1 MTEPAHGGP
10 DRPKEAKLRGH
21 DWILQPLL
29 GLATICLIAILA
41 ESIARQMLPDG
52 VSSLHLTSCTV
63 HNDTPAGARALPNSV
78 CWEKLPEG
86 RLAEYEFNSCGDRAG
101 MECRPKPPGTYR
113 IVMTGTSMAVGRYVQ
128 RGNTFAALLPIE
140 LARLTRRKVELYN
153 ESLMQ
158 GFPIS
163 TALRFNEILAAQPDM
178 VLWILTPIDLEVT
191 PEGLNQ
197 NPPPAL
203 PESAAKPLSLARAW
217 YLLKTAYATDSISQM
232 LRNHFNRTQS
242 ALLLRHFLY
251 ESQSLY
257 VKSFL
262 MGSEDAEF
270 LRTNPNA
277 KWLIKLKEFER
288 DAAEVESRAAA
299 AKVPL
304 VAVLVPN
311 RAQAAM
317 ISAGEWPLG
326 YNPYKL
332 DDEIRAIVTSHG
344 GIYIDIFL
352 DFRNIPNPE
361 QYYFP
366 VDGHP
371 NADGH
376 AIVSDLLAREL
387 TSGAAPAL
395 NVAAQPAVPLEQ
407 GNYLSHSILDVEKEQ
422 SFK

>member
-1 MTEPAHGGP
+1 MTESEPASP
-10 DRPKEAKLRGH
+10 RTPMEAKLLGR
-21 DWILQPLL
+21 DWVLLPLL
-29 GLATICLIAILA
+29 GIATICLIAILA
-41 ESIARQMLPDG
+41 ESIARQVLPDG
-52 VSSLHLTSCTV
+52 VSSLHLTSCAV
-63 HNDTPAGARALPNSV
+63 HNDIAAGARAIPNSV

-86 RLAEYEFNSCGDRAG
+86 ALTEYRFNSSGDRAG
-101 MECRPKPPGTYR
+101 VERQPKQPGTYR
-113 IVMTGTSMAVGRYVQ
+113 IVMTGESMAVGRYVP
-128 RGNTFAALLPIE
+128 RENTFAALLPIK
-140 LARLTRRKVELYN
+140 LAGQTGRKVELYN

-376 AIVSDLLAREL
+376 AIVSDLLVREL
-387 TSGAAPAL
+387 TG
-395 NVAAQPAVPLEQ
+395 VAAQVLKVASQTPVQLEQ
-407 GNYLSHSILDVEKEQ
+407 DKYSSHSILDVEREQ